1 MEAILVS
8 TAGEGWRQMRSQGC
22 REMETG
28 KREQE
33 RVRSRNKEN
42 PGRGGGCLLAQ
53 RDGETQMQ
61 SERATESSDEEG
73 QKHTCRPRK

>member
-1 MEAILVS
+1 MS

-42 PGRGGGCLLAQ
+42 LGRGGVFIGSERWGNTDAVGES
-53 RDGETQMQ
+53 DGEQ
-61 SERATESSDEEG
+61 
-73 QKHTCRPRK
+73 